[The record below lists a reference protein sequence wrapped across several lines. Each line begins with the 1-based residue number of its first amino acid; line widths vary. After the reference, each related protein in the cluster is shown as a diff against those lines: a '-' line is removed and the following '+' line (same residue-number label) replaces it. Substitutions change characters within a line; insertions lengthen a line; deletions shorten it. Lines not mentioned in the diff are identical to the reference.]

1 MGQIN
6 YSKIANYVLLGIIL
20 VLTIVMVKQCNKPEP
35 IPPTPV
41 PPIIQQLNDDKQDLD
56 DNTDQTV
63 IDYNNNTTNRSTN
76 VKKRNKKRDQDIKRV
91 PNLCDPVRDSIWT
104 KLLNSKD
111 SLPTGYWDLL
121 EQAARK

>member
-1 MGQIN
+1 MGQMN
-6 YSKIANYVLLGIIL
+6 YNKILNYVLIATVI
-20 VLTIVMVKQCNKPEP
+20 VLAIVLFKQCNKPQP
-35 IPPTPV
+35 FQPQI

-63 IDYNNNTTNRSTN
+63 TDYNNNTTNRSTN
-76 VKKRNKKRDQDIKRV
+76 VKKKNKKHDQDIKHI
-91 PNLCDPVRDSIWT
+91 PTFGDPIRDSIWS

>member
-1 MGQIN
+1 MGQMN
-6 YSKIANYVLLGIIL
+6 YNKILNYVLIAAVI
-20 VLTIVMVKQCNKPEP
+20 VLAIVLFKQCNKPQP
-35 IPPTPV
+35 FQPQT

-63 IDYNNNTTNRSTN
+63 TDYNNNTTNRSTN
-76 VKKRNKKRDQDIKRV
+76 VKKKNKKRDQDIKLI
-91 PNLCDPVRDSIWT
+91 PTFCDPVRDSIWS

>member
-1 MGQIN
+1 MGQMN
-6 YSKIANYVLLGIIL
+6 YNKILNYVLIAAVI
-20 VLTIVMVKQCNKPEP
+20 VLAIVLFKQCNKPQP
-35 IPPTPV
+35 FQPQT

-63 IDYNNNTTNRSTN
+63 TDYNNNTTNRSTN
-76 VKKRNKKRDQDIKRV
+76 VKKKNKKRDQDIKRI
-91 PNLCDPVRDSIWT
+91 PTFCDPVRDSIWS

>member
-1 MGQIN
+1 MGQMN
-6 YSKIANYVLLGIIL
+6 YNKILNYVLIATVIVLAIL
-20 VLTIVMVKQCNKPEP
+20 LFKQCNKPQSFQP
-35 IPPTPV
+35 QI

-63 IDYNNNTTNRSTN
+63 TDYNNNTTNRSTN
-76 VKKRNKKRDQDIKRV
+76 VKKKNKKRDQDIKLI
-91 PNLCDPVRDSIWT
+91 PTFGDPVRDSIWS

>member
-6 YSKIANYVLLGIIL
+6 YNKILNYVLVGVVLIL
-20 VLTIVMVKQCNKPEP
+20 AVVLFKQCNKPQ
-35 IPPTPV
+35 PV
-41 PPIIQQLNDDKQDLD
+41 QPQTPPIIQQLNDDKQDLD

-63 IDYNNNTTNRSTN
+63 TNYNDNTTNRSTN

-91 PNLCDPVRDSIWT
+91 PSLCDPVRDSIWS